1 MENKAHALA
10 AGIFLLLATA
20 LLVGLTVWLTSDRQ
34 AVRIYEMSTREAVNG
49 LQLQAPVRY
58 RGIGIGKV
66 TTLGFDPQN
75 QGNARVRITVDEN
88 APISTSTFATLNF
101 QGVTGLA
108 FVQLDDDASETS
120 KPLPDPSKG
129 YPKIP
134 IRQNLLSSLS
144 DQSTTMLA
152 QVEETSKRIN
162 QLFAPENQQLLMG
175 MVTNLAQAANDLGK
189 LTVQLDRTLAD
200 RLDPALAG
208 VPPLLSEGAK
218 TLATLQRA
226 GNEFGKIAK
235 QMSAKGGVIDQ
246 LGDSGEALAQ
256 AAAKLNNRTLPSTT
270 RAAQSVKDTARQ
282 ADRVLRN
289 ISDNPQS
296 LLRGGGA
303 VRPGPGEP
311 GFSAP

>member
-34 AVRIYEMSTREAVNG
+34 AVRLYEMSTREAVNG

-58 RGIGIGKV
+58 RGIAIGKV

-75 QGNARVRITVDEN
+75 KGNALVRITVDEN

-108 FVQLDDDASETS
+108 FVQLDDDDSDNS
-120 KPLPDPSKG
+120 KPLPEPDKG

-162 QLFAPENQQLLMG
+162 QLFAPENQQVLMG
-175 MVTNLAQAANDLGK
+175 MVTNLAQAANDLAK
-189 LTVQLDRTLAD
+189 LTVQLDRTLAE

-208 VPPLLSEGAK
+208 VPPLLAEGAK

-246 LGDSGEALAQ
+246 LGDSGESLAQ

-296 LLRGGGA
+296 LLRGSGS